1 MSGVIGVIRT
11 TSSADALLIG
21 RAWDATTLT
30 GIEVTMTVPNAIQVI
45 QTLVDEGVKRLGAG
59 TVRTTA
65 QVKELARIGATFI
78 VSPHLDEDIVKTAID
93 LGLSVTPGTMTP
105 TEMVQAIKWGA
116 TNLKVFPISALGGLH
131 FVQMIL
137 EPLPD
142 LPLVISGGVQAS
154 EVSAY
159 LAAGVKAVC
168 LSDILWNQ
176 EMITAG
182 DISRATTFTRQVLS
196 DMK

>member
-45 QTLVDEGVKRLGAG
+45 QTLVDEGVNRLGAG

-176 EMITAG
+176 EIITAG